1 VVMHVYFGGG
11 VFLVCIKICILWIM
25 IVLYEIH
32 FWEFLTAGDGFSYLH
47 LSIFFFYCT
56 TTEVPWN
63 KGKVER
69 YLWS

>member
-1 VVMHVYFGGG
+1 MVMHVYFGGG

-47 LSIFFFYCT
+47 LSIFFSIVRLRRYRGT
-56 TTEVPWN
+56 
-63 KGKVER
+63 KGK
-69 YLWS
+69 